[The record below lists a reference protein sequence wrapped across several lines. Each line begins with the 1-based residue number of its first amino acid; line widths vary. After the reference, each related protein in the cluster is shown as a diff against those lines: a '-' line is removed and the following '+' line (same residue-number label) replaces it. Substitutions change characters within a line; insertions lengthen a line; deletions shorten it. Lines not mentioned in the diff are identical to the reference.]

1 MEDESKPTGADARER
16 TRRAKRMGVSPTR
29 LLKATMI
36 VLLPAIAVAIAWWA
50 TRPSRTTSTT
60 ADGMDHSTMG
70 MAIADSAQPVMLDIE
85 SARRIGVT
93 FAPVTSEVLRTE
105 VRTIG
110 QVTVDETRVRTMSLK
125 VDGWVEQLYVNITG
139 QRVERGQPLLM
150 LYSPMLVTAQEE
162 LLLARKQVRD
172 VSSGS
177 EEARMNA
184 ADLAESARRRLRWW
198 DISELEIARVERAG
212 VAQRTLALQAT
223 ATGIVLEKNVV
234 QGQRIMAG
242 ETLFRVADL
251 SSIWVDGEVYER
263 DLRAVRVGQRVAAE
277 FDALPGQQLAGRV
290 EYVYPTLS
298 GETRTARVRVA
309 VPNPGLILKP
319 GMYATLRIRNDQGG
333 STTTVPRSAV
343 LATGERFIV
352 FVRTANGQLEPR
364 TVEIGGTSDERIEIL
379 RGVSVGDTVVASATF
394 LVDAES
400 NLGSALGGMANMP
413 GMEITRPAVAP
424 GDSGRG
430 RSAPAKPPTSKSGD
444 MPGMVMPPKPP
455 APGGS
460 HGH

>member
-162 LLLARKQVRD
+162 LLLARKLVRD

-198 DISELEIARVERAG
+198 YISDFEIY
-212 VAQRTLALQAT
+212 
-223 ATGIVLEKNVV
+223 I
-234 QGQRIMAG
+234 
-242 ETLFRVADL
+242 F
-251 SSIWVDGEVYER
+251 
-263 DLRAVRVGQRVAAE
+263 
-277 FDALPGQQLAGRV
+277 
-290 EYVYPTLS
+290 
-298 GETRTARVRVA
+298 
-309 VPNPGLILKP
+309 
-319 GMYATLRIRNDQGG
+319 
-333 STTTVPRSAV
+333 
-343 LATGERFIV
+343 
-352 FVRTANGQLEPR
+352 
-364 TVEIGGTSDERIEIL
+364 
-379 RGVSVGDTVVASATF
+379 
-394 LVDAES
+394 
-400 NLGSALGGMANMP
+400 
-413 GMEITRPAVAP
+413 
-424 GDSGRG
+424 
-430 RSAPAKPPTSKSGD
+430 
-444 MPGMVMPPKPP
+444 
-455 APGGS
+455 
-460 HGH
+460 